1 MTEPMTEPLTASMKD
16 QREHAQTSKAWPFE
30 EARKLLKHLGGK
42 LPAKGYVLFETGYGP
57 SGLPHIGTF
66 GEVART
72 TMVRRAFEILTGW
85 PTRLICFSDDL
96 DGMRKVPS
104 NVPNPDNLA
113 EYLQMPLSS
122 VPDPFGKYSS
132 FAEHNNAML
141 RRFLDKFGFDYE
153 FISATDFYKS
163 GDFDAVLL
171 RALDKYEEIMAVML
185 ASLREERRATYSC
198 FLPISPTTGRVL
210 YVPLTRIDKAA
221 GTISFME
228 NGEEV
233 TVSVTG
239 GRVKL
244 QWKPDFG
251 ARWAALGVDFE
262 MYGKDHSTNTVIYDK
277 ICRIL
282 GERAPA
288 HYFYEMFLD
297 EKGEKISKSAGNGI
311 SIDEWLS
318 YASAESLSYFMY
330 QKPRTAKRLHFDVIP
345 KAMDEYDAQ
354 VRGYAGQDLVEQL
367 ANPVFHIHGGDV
379 PKAEEHVVS
388 FDMLLTLAGVALTAD
403 EQEIMKNLGMIK
415 EKIEEEKAE
424 EEKTEKEKAEEKRI
438 EKEKAD
444 NIAALIKQDEEIL
457 WRFIQKYAP
466 EISNETHPKMY
477 KSVGLAVR
485 YFHDFVKPN
494 LKYRLAGNI
503 EYTAMRMLVDALMNI
518 EIAMEI
524 IKDKNIQMGKDDDS
538 FMDWSPDNADDLQSL
553 VFAIGKL
560 HDFKT
565 MRDWFKALYEV
576 LLGTS
581 QGPRFGSLIAIY
593 GVEETAV
600 MIEKTLD
607 NGFSTRDYGFSTT
620 D

>member
-1 MTEPMTEPLTASMKD
+1 MTSPLTATITA

-85 PTRLICFSDDL
+85 DTRLICFSDDL

-104 NVPNPDNLA
+104 NVPNPENLA

-122 VPDPFGKYSS
+122 VPDPFDKYAS

-153 FISATDFYKS
+153 FISATEYYKS
-163 GDFDAVLL
+163 GAFDAVLL

-198 FLPISPTTGRVL
+198 FLPISPSTGRVL

-228 NGEEV
+228 NGAEV

-262 MYGKDHSTNTVIYDK
+262 MYGKDHSTNTFIYDK

-345 KAMDEYDAQ
+345 KAMDEYDAHHRAYFMQ
-354 VRGYAGQDLVEQL
+354 NL
-367 ANPVFHIHGGDV
+367 AERMNNPVFHIHGGDV
-379 PKAEEHVVS
+379 PEPEEFVMLYSVLLNLAVV
-388 FDMLLTLAGVALTAD
+388 A
-403 EQEIMKNLGMIK
+403 N
-415 EKIEEEKAE
+415 
-424 EEKTEKEKAEEKRI
+424 
-438 EKEKAD
+438 AD
-444 NIAALIKQDEEIL
+444 NKEIL
-457 WRFIQKYAP
+457 WHFIQKYTP
-466 EISNETHPKMY
+466 ETSPKTHPRLDD
-477 KSVGLAVR
+477 SVGFAVR
-485 YFHDFVKPN
+485 YFNDFIKPKRSYEPPSEN
-494 LKYRLAGNI
+494 EHFAMIDLMLALEDVEKAKAIIIHRN
-503 EYTAMRMLVDALMNI
+503 ALMGEEKTI
-518 EIAMEI
+518 S
-524 IKDKNIQMGKDDDS
+524 K
-538 FMDWSPDNADDLQSL
+538 DWSLSNKDNLQSL
-553 VFAIGKL
+553 FFAIAKIHHINNMG
-560 HDFKT
+560 
-565 MRDWFKALYEV
+565 DWFKALYKVV
-576 LLGTS
+576 LGVP
-581 QGPRFGSLIAIY
+581 QGPPLGSLTAIY
-593 GVEETAV
+593 GIKEMVKLMDEKV
-600 MIEKTLD
+600 HEKTPEAIVKTLETNIAEILGNQD
-607 NGFSTRDYGFSTT
+607 SDGDSKSVATT
-620 D
+620 LFEQILGKPEK